1 MNPGA
6 TGERTPHAG
15 QSQRTMVLLVEDDF
29 LLRTMSIETLGDFGY
44 DVVDAANA
52 DEALALLAERP
63 EIGLLMTDIRLPGVG
78 GVELAVRAT
87 RNRPD
92 LRVLFAS
99 GYEAKSIAGL
109 DTLTVP
115 TAFIAKPY
123 KPEQLETVLRD
134 LLVQTAS

>member
-1 MNPGA
+1 MKPCA
-6 TGERTPHAG
+6 TGERAPDAAEA
-15 QSQRTMVLLVEDDF
+15 QRTTVLLVEDDF

-52 DEALALLAERP
+52 DEALALLTERP

-78 GVELAVRAT
+78 GVELAMQAT
-87 RNRPD
+87 RSRPD

-99 GYEAKSIAGL
+99 GYEAKSITGV
-109 DTLTVP
+109 DSLTVP

-123 KPEQLETVLRD
+123 KPEQLEVILRD
-134 LLVQTAS
+134 LLIRRPA